1 MNDHASQSMACSLA
15 FLAGAVAGATVGVL
29 LAPSSGRET
38 RERINRGVRESAEKA
53 RQVKD
58 RVVRSGEATLAAAAR
73 KTREAA
79 EAVSTKL
86 GGERPLGNGLR
97 AAEELS

>member
-1 MNDHASQSMACSLA
+1 MNDHGSQSMACSLA

-29 LAPSSGRET
+29 LAPSSGQET

-86 GGERPLGNGLR
+86 GREQPFGDAPR
-97 AAEELS
+97 AAQELS

>member
-1 MNDHASQSMACSLA
+1 MNDQASQSMACTLA

-38 RERINRGVRESAEKA
+38 RERINRGLQESTEKA
-53 RQVKD
+53 RQAKD
-58 RVVRSGEATLAAAAR
+58 RLVRSGEATLAAAAR

-86 GGERPLGNGLR
+86 GREQPFGDAPRS
-97 AAEELS
+97 AEELS